1 VSSPAQASPRAAGA
15 LPRGVRLPW
24 SLLAPVLASTLL
36 CTVALVIRPRTVD
49 LAAHVYRSIL
59 FANEGFTIWD
69 GNWYGGHHTPA
80 YSVLFPPLGGLLGPL
95 VVGAIEAVVATA
107 CFAALARGHWGERAA
122 RWGTVWFG
130 LGSATLLF
138 TGRIPFG
145 LGVMFGV
152 AALLAE
158 QRGRRVLACVLAAA
172 CPLSSPVAGV
182 FLGIAAA
189 AMLVT
194 GNRRGG
200 LALGLSCAIPL
211 FAVAFSFPEDAHEPF
226 NFSAFWPLPVLMLA
240 FIALIPREER
250 LLRAGAAIY
259 ALSGLVFYFA
269 SSAMGGNA
277 VRLGAL
283 FGGPVLACAVAS
295 RRPRGTVARLA
306 LVVVFAAFAFWQ
318 WSPAFRDTRK
328 ALEDPSAKASYFK
341 PLLDE
346 LDRRADAGQPIGRIE
361 IPFTRSHWES
371 AEIAPHYPLAR
382 GWQRQLDIT
391 RNGIFY
397 GGVLNA
403 TAYGTWL
410 AEHGVSYVAVASV
423 KPDYSSFHERA
434 LIEAGLPYL
443 REVWHDTDWRLYA
456 VTLPHAIV
464 VPQGNARMTLGA
476 LNAQS
481 FTIHVQRPGSAAVK
495 VQWSQYW
502 KASGGCVER
511 DGEWTRVIARRPGR
525 LRVGMS
531 FSPVRI
537 FSHGRRCG

>member
-1 VSSPAQASPRAAGA
+1 
-15 LPRGVRLPW
+15 
-24 SLLAPVLASTLL
+24 
-36 CTVALVIRPRTVD
+36 
-49 LAAHVYRSIL
+49 
-59 FANEGFTIWD
+59 
-69 GNWYGGHHTPA
+69 
-80 YSVLFPPLGGLLGPL
+80 
-95 VVGAIEAVVATA
+95 
-107 CFAALARGHWGERAA
+107 
-122 RWGTVWFG
+122 
-130 LGSATLLF
+130 
-138 TGRIPFG
+138 
-145 LGVMFGV
+145 
-152 AALLAE
+152 
-158 QRGRRVLACVLAAA
+158 
-172 CPLSSPVAGV
+172 V

-189 AMLVT
+189 AMVVA
-194 GNRRGG
+194 GDRRRG

-211 FAVAFSFPEDAHEPF
+211 LAVAFSFPEDAHEPF
-226 NFSAFWPLPVLMLA
+226 DFSAFWPVPVLMLA
-240 FIALIPREER
+240 FIALVPREER

-259 ALSGLVFYFA
+259 ALAGVVFYFM

-295 RRPRGTVARLA
+295 RWPRRIVARLG
-306 LVVVFAAFAFWQ
+306 LGLLFVGFAFWQ
-318 WSPAFRDTRK
+318 WSPAVRDTRK

-346 LDRRADAGQPIGRIE
+346 LDRRADAGQAIGRIE

-371 AEIAPHYPLAR
+371 AEVARHYPLAR
-382 GWQRQLDIT
+382 GWQRQLDIA

-443 REVWHDTDWRLYA
+443 REVWHGADWRLFA

-464 VPQGNARMTLGA
+464 VPQGNARMTLGS
-476 LNAQS
+476 LNGQS

-511 DGEWTRVIARRPGR
+511 DGEWTRVIAWRPGR

-531 FSPVRI
+531 FSPARI